1 MDPLPHEK
9 EIFEYEKM
17 IAQLRVESK
26 EKKNHFLDNKEVLR
40 LEKKLLALK
49 RKVYANLTPWQ
60 RVLIC
65 RHSSRPKALDYI
77 EHICEDFQELCGDR
91 LYADDQA
98 LVGGIAHIAGQKFML
113 IAQEKGKDTES
124 RLKHNFGC
132 VNPEGFRK
140 ALRLMKLA
148 EKFSIPVLS
157 LLDTQGAFCGLT
169 AEERGQ
175 GWAIANNLKEMAS
188 IETPVIVVVIGEG
201 ASGGALGIGVGD
213 AIGMLEHAYYSVISP
228 EGCASIL
235 WKDVSKKE
243 EAAAALKLNAED
255 LLEFRI
261 IDAIIEEPLGG
272 AHHDPK
278 LMYDTLK
285 DYVLSRYDALKK
297 LSKDE
302 LLELRYQKFRNMGE
316 FQVQES

>member
-17 IAQLRVESK
+17 ISQLRKDSK
-26 EKKNHFLDNKEVLR
+26 EKKDHFLGSKEILP

-49 RKVYANLTPWQ
+49 QKVYSNLTSWQ
-60 RVLIC
+60 RILIC
-65 RHSSRPKALDYI
+65 RHTQRPKTIDYI
-77 EHICEDFQELCGDR
+77 QHICDDFQELYGDR

-98 LVGGIAHIAGQKFML
+98 LIGGIASIGGKKFMV
-113 IAQEKGKDTES
+113 IGQEKGNDTES

-132 VNPEGFRK
+132 LNPEGFRK
-140 ALRLMKLA
+140 ALRLVKLA
-148 EKFSIPVLS
+148 EKFSLPVLS
-157 LLDTQGAFCGLT
+157 LLDTQGAFCGLS

-175 GWAIANNLKEMAS
+175 GWAIANNLREMS
-188 IETPVIVVVIGEG
+188 SVETPIIVIVIGEG
-201 ASGGALGIGVGD
+201 ASGGALGVGIGD
-213 AIGMLEHAYYSVISP
+213 SIAMLEHAYYSVISP

-243 EAAAALKLNAED
+243 DAAAALKLNAED

-261 IDAIIEEPLGG
+261 IDAIIDEPLGG

-278 LMYDTLK
+278 LMYETVK
-285 DYVLSRYDALKK
+285 DYVLTRCEALQKM
-297 LSKDE
+297 SKDE
-302 LLELRYQKFRNMGE
+302 LLDLRYKKFRNMGE